1 MDLIIVRHGRPQR
14 VEGAAGP
21 ADPSLTDIGREQAET
36 VARFLLAEVVDHVV
50 TSPMRRARETA
61 EPLAL
66 ALGIDAE
73 VIDDLAEIDSGNDS
87 YLPMEELKAE
97 GGQLWADLMAD
108 PSSIFDDDVDIEAFT
123 DRVTAAFEAL
133 VSAHAGRTVAV
144 FCHGMTTMGY
154 LRRIAG
160 YADPWAL
167 RTDYASLTRV
177 QASASSGM
185 RSIRSVNETAHL
197 GPHRIVSP

>member
-1 MDLIIVRHGRPQR
+1 MDLVIVRHGRPQR
-14 VEGAAGP
+14 IEGADGP
-21 ADPSLTDIGREQAET
+21 ADPPLTDIGREQAET
-36 VARFLLAEVVDHVV
+36 VARFLLGERVDHVV
-50 TSPMRRARETA
+50 TSPMRRAMETA

-73 VIDDLAEIDSGNDS
+73 VIDDLAEIDSGSDS

-97 GGQLWADLMAD
+97 GGAAWAEVISD
-108 PSSIFDDDVDIEAFT
+108 PASMYPGVDIDEFS

-133 VSAHAGRTVAV
+133 VTAHPGQVVAV
-144 FCHGMTTMGY
+144 FCHGMTTMVY
-154 LRRIAG
+154 LRRIVG
-160 YADPWAL
+160 YDDPWAL

-177 QASASSGM
+177 QASAASGI
-185 RSIRSVNETAHL
+185 RSVRSVNETAHL